1 MHIGHAQLASKYL
14 QALRKLGEKAPGR
27 QRRFARWELSGR
39 EREIAALV
47 AEGRSNRE
55 IAAELFLAEKTV
67 EGHLTNIFA
76 KGGVSSRAAL
86 AAHVA
91 RG

>member
-1 MHIGHAQLASKYL
+1 MSSPAAS
-14 QALRKLGEKAPGR
+14 
-27 QRRFARWELSGR
+27 ARSPT
-39 EREIAALV
+39 LV

-76 KGGVSSRAAL
+76 KCGVSSRAAL

-91 RG
+91 RV